1 MKKIKEK
8 MKIMKM
14 KMKETEVYRVDNE
27 EEAVQM
33 INEYKDRQL
42 TEAYT
47 LSKSGYVIKNKK
59 SKGEIIDTWAIVTIE
74 KTFNE

>member
-1 MKKIKEK
+1 MNY
-8 MKIMKM
+8 MKM

-47 LSKSGYVIKNKK
+47 LTKSGYVLKTKK
-59 SKGEIIDTWAIVTIE
+59 SKGEIIDTWAVVTIE
-74 KTFNE
+74 KTFND

>member
-1 MKKIKEK
+1 
-8 MKIMKM
+8 MKM
-14 KMKETEVYRVDNE
+14 LLKTTEVYRADNE

-47 LSKSGYVIKNKK
+47 LTKSGYVLKTKK
-59 SKGEIIDTWAIVTIE
+59 SKGEIIDTWAVVTIE
-74 KTFNE
+74 KTFND